1 MLPATLQEDEAA
13 RFCAALPAGAR
24 DSALL
29 LLRSLLHPDPAQ
41 RPRHAIQISRMLHAI
56 QGMQPE
62 RNYLDVTDP
71 VRGMRP
77 PPPTAGKPCGAH
89 DVGASSGLH
98 HAMAHTLTHR
108 NAARAPARSGLR
120 FPCAQGR
127 RSLPRCCY
135 RRRCWRCSYGNPA
148 RPAAWQPASIA
159 LRLAAGDSIELG
171 ARELAAAQA
180 DRRHLRLR
188 RDAQRGWLVQNLSS
202 THRLLLRS
210 GDTEQHSGSH
220 VLADGQ
226 RVS

>member
-89 DVGASSGLH
+89 DVARLVRFAPRYGAHAYPPQRSARSGPQRSPLPMRTGATIVAALLLPAALLALQLRQSCAPRRMAASQHSASSGRWRQ
-98 HAMAHTLTHR
+98 HR
-108 NAARAPARSGLR
+108 
-120 FPCAQGR
+120 
-127 RSLPRCCY
+127 
-135 RRRCWRCSYGNPA
+135 
-148 RPAAWQPASIA
+148 
-159 LRLAAGDSIELG
+159 AGC
-171 ARELAAAQA
+171 
-180 DRRHLRLR
+180 
-188 RDAQRGWLVQNLSS
+188 
-202 THRLLLRS
+202 T
-210 GDTEQHSGSH
+210 
-220 VLADGQ
+220 
-226 RVS
+226 